1 MNSIINGFRKYNI
14 DQKSSYTEDVLSFY
28 PESFINSG
36 EHYSSLKK
44 EDILCDFIIKEKLG
58 EGAFGSVR
66 LGINRQTEE
75 KVAIKI
81 LEKSKIIKYEDKVR
95 IEREIEILKKIRHP
109 NIVHLYGIIET
120 DKQIFIITEYIKGK
134 ELYHYILLKKKLNEE
149 AACFYFKQILSG
161 VEYLHK
167 LKIAHRD
174 IKSENIIIEQSTNL
188 IKIIDFGLSNEYGNK
203 DGELLRSSCG
213 SPLYAPPEMLKGE
226 LYKGATVD
234 IWSMG
239 VVLYSMICGSLPFQ
253 GEDNSKLFK
262 KIIQGKYTIPMHVS
276 KQARDL
282 LYSMMNIN
290 PRKRIN
296 INQIKRHSWIRLYSN
311 MDKNLGMNNNNYDL
325 GLNLDKYVIP
335 IDEDVIEEMNEK
347 YKLNKIKIRKDI
359 LLNKSNENTT
369 LYDLILNKN
378 IRNGKKSIADLKSD
392 LFRKYLKDKKNL
404 LSFYNHNIKKVIN
417 DRKNGWF
424 INYEK
429 SEDEISELSKK
440 FVRSQ
445 EDLLKINIIK
455 KNTKENDFEFNS
467 TKNNNKYNLTIKS
480 NNNRNK
486 NNLLHLKT
494 NNITE
499 PENESTIY
507 YSHIINNNTPFRK
520 EKNKLKLNNINSVKG
535 NKIYQNVNNN
545 ITSSI
550 KRYKMNSV
558 ENLFDYH
565 KNFINKNKNKEKK
578 KNTKKF
584 ISLDNSKSNVN
595 DINKLSNIT
604 NDLVKKDFSSSEY
617 TINDNENN
625 ENVNNKVEI
634 INNISSENEIMKSEE
649 SKNKIHDIFKTV
661 CSSQKNDL
669 TDNSKLI
676 SNYLTTEEKTKNIQ
690 TLDSFSLN
698 NYNNEK
704 LIENKKI
711 SSKKTNPHEYKQN
724 IMKNKINR
732 INLIKLQSK
741 NIQEIITKNSQKNS
755 INQRISQSERKR
767 NYSKKARTGINLI
780 HKIDNFNEIIN
791 NFKFVNNKLN
801 KEKVYNLLHDIS
813 PKINK
818 DDNKFIDTAIKIK
831 NDSMYNMQT
840 KKIKVKKYNFIE
852 NDKSK
857 QIKNLNLKV
866 FSKIKKEKINHTS
879 KINKQRNNKIFSS
892 VTKLNEI
899 SNNSLKKSMGY
910 TSQKRIKIN
919 KNNVDLTINRNS
931 ITKSNSIYLEEQKL
945 LYTFNHNDKSDILD
959 ISNIHMKK
967 MNKNKNLKIIKKT
980 IKKEEINYIPF
991 NLSCAFISSRKS
1003 LKQKIINVCDK
1014 MKYRIRCKSLYK
1026 FNIYFEGRVDNAI
1039 EANVDILNNNL
1050 GVIQIK
1056 KIRIK
1061 DLEQINNIKKI
1072 LFKIK

>member
-486 NNLLHLKT
+486 NNLFH
-494 NNITE
+494 
-499 PENESTIY
+499 
-507 YSHIINNNTPFRK
+507 F
-520 EKNKLKLNNINSVKG
+520 G
-535 NKIYQNVNNN
+535 
-545 ITSSI
+545 
-550 KRYKMNSV
+550 
-558 ENLFDYH
+558 
-565 KNFINKNKNKEKK
+565 
-578 KNTKKF
+578 KF
-584 ISLDNSKSNVN
+584 CFL
-595 DINKLSNIT
+595 
-604 NDLVKKDFSSSEY
+604 
-617 TINDNENN
+617 
-625 ENVNNKVEI
+625 
-634 INNISSENEIMKSEE
+634 
-649 SKNKIHDIFKTV
+649 
-661 CSSQKNDL
+661 
-669 TDNSKLI
+669 
-676 SNYLTTEEKTKNIQ
+676 
-690 TLDSFSLN
+690 
-698 NYNNEK
+698 
-704 LIENKKI
+704 
-711 SSKKTNPHEYKQN
+711 
-724 IMKNKINR
+724 
-732 INLIKLQSK
+732 
-741 NIQEIITKNSQKNS
+741 
-755 INQRISQSERKR
+755 
-767 NYSKKARTGINLI
+767 
-780 HKIDNFNEIIN
+780 
-791 NFKFVNNKLN
+791 
-801 KEKVYNLLHDIS
+801 
-813 PKINK
+813 
-818 DDNKFIDTAIKIK
+818 
-831 NDSMYNMQT
+831 
-840 KKIKVKKYNFIE
+840 
-852 NDKSK
+852 
-857 QIKNLNLKV
+857 
-866 FSKIKKEKINHTS
+866 
-879 KINKQRNNKIFSS
+879 
-892 VTKLNEI
+892 
-899 SNNSLKKSMGY
+899 
-910 TSQKRIKIN
+910 
-919 KNNVDLTINRNS
+919 
-931 ITKSNSIYLEEQKL
+931 
-945 LYTFNHNDKSDILD
+945 
-959 ISNIHMKK
+959 
-967 MNKNKNLKIIKKT
+967 
-980 IKKEEINYIPF
+980 
-991 NLSCAFISSRKS
+991 
-1003 LKQKIINVCDK
+1003 
-1014 MKYRIRCKSLYK
+1014 
-1026 FNIYFEGRVDNAI
+1026 
-1039 EANVDILNNNL
+1039 
-1050 GVIQIK
+1050 
-1056 KIRIK
+1056 
-1061 DLEQINNIKKI
+1061 
-1072 LFKIK
+1072 